1 MERIE
6 GVSALRTRL
15 SEMRHVGERIAL
27 VPTMGNLH
35 AGHLALVDA
44 ARELADRVVATIFV
58 NPLQFGPDED
68 FGTYPRTL
76 DADARALAAHGA
88 DLLFAPPIEEMY
100 PDGANLQTSVSV
112 SGLSSELC
120 GAARPG
126 HFDGVTTV
134 VAKLFSMIGPD
145 VAVFGRKD
153 LQQLTLIRRMAR
165 DLSMP
170 LEIIGVDTVR
180 APDGLALSSRN
191 GYLSMEERA
200 RAPLFAGTLRSVAR
214 ALADGDR
221 RFQSLEAWAMSTLAA
236 AGFEPDYVSIR
247 SMADLAPPR
256 AQANAPELVVL
267 GAAGLGKA
275 RLIDNVTPETELI
288 CP

>member
-6 GVSALRTRL
+6 EVSALRARL
-15 SEMRHVGERIAL
+15 SEVRHDGERIAL

-44 ARELADRVVATIFV
+44 ARKLADRVVATIFV

-76 DADARALAAHGA
+76 DADARALAARGT
-88 DLLFAPPIEEMY
+88 DLLFAPPIKEMY
-100 PDGANLQTSVSV
+100 PDGTSLETCVSV
-112 SGLSSELC
+112 SGLSCELC

-134 VAKLFSMIGPD
+134 VAKLFSMVGPD

-153 LQQLTLIRRMAR
+153 LQQLTLIRRMVR

-191 GYLSMEERA
+191 GYLSTEERA
-200 RAPLFAGTLRSVAR
+200 RAPLFAGTLQDVAR

-221 RFQSLEAWAMSTLAA
+221 RFQSLETWAMSTLSA

-247 SMADLAPPR
+247 STADLAPPR
-256 AQANAPELVVL
+256 AQASAQELVVL
-267 GAAGLGKA
+267 GAAQLGKA
-275 RLIDNVTPETELI
+275 RLIDNVSPESELI